1 MLKDV
6 LTIVGNIGG
15 FIAIANLLW
24 TLWERRLNVS
34 VSLFDIWDEPAIP
47 ADGGKPATIHNVH
60 IVISNN
66 SGQPISVLVLKLLAS
81 KIEFEVNSD
90 RGYLMTKKY
99 SDYSYPIFRDGF
111 PVNIPAKASVNLRL
125 QVMGDPVWNQ
135 IDEAKITTSNRTKIV
150 PLRKA
155 NMRLVNRYQFR

>member
-6 LTIVGNIGG
+6 LTVVGNIGG

-24 TLWERRLNVS
+24 ALWERRLNVS

-47 ADGGKPATIHNVH
+47 ADGGKPTTIHNAH

-81 KIEFEVNSD
+81 KIEFEVSKE
-90 RGYLMTKKY
+90 RGYLMMKKY
-99 SDYSYPIFRDGF
+99 EDYSYPIFRDGF
-111 PVNIPAKASVNLRL
+111 PVNIPPKASVNLRL
-125 QVMGDPVWNQ
+125 QVMGDPVWEQ
-135 IDEAKITTSNRTKIV
+135 LHEAKVTTSNHTKIV
-150 PLRKA
+150 PLRKE
-155 NMRLVNRYQFR
+155 NMRLVTRYQFR